1 MMAGVRRFEQML
13 VAARM
18 AAGRLRLQEV
28 MAGGPTRERFADA
41 QQAGA
46 VPAHSVHEI
55 ALRVLSGERFLQ
67 WLPGQQQLL
76 LLLLLLLLFGRLGL
90 LLSVRR
96 FSLQI
101 PAATSQEIWLCILF
115 RQ

>member
-1 MMAGVRRFEQML
+1 
-13 VAARM
+13 
-18 AAGRLRLQEV
+18 

-55 ALRVLSGERFLQ
+55 ALGVLSGERFLQ
-67 WLPGQQQLL
+67 RLTGQQQLL
-76 LLLLLLLLFGRLGL
+76 LLLLLLLLLFRRFGL

-96 FSLQI
+96 FSLQKSSSNV
-101 PAATSQEIWLCILF
+101 TRSVYRHMRSSCIGEQSDFVYLSNLGKYY
-115 RQ
+115 

>member
-1 MMAGVRRFEQML
+1 MMAGLRRFEQML

-18 AAGRLRLQEV
+18 AAGRLRLEEV

-41 QQAGA
+41 KQAGA
-46 VPAHSVHEI
+46 VPAHSVYQI
-55 ALRVLSGERFLQ
+55 AFGVLSGERFLQ
-67 WLPGQQQLL
+67 GLPGQQQL

-96 FSLQI
+96 FSLQKSSSNV
-101 PAATSQEIWLCILF
+101 TRS
-115 RQ
+115 

>member
-1 MMAGVRRFEQML
+1 MMANLRRFEQML
-13 VAARM
+13 MAARM

-46 VPAHSVHEI
+46 VPAHSVNEI
-55 ALRVLSGERFLQ
+55 ALGVLSGERFLKG
-67 WLPGQQQLL
+67 LAGQQQLLL

-96 FSLQI
+96 FSLQKSSSNV
-101 PAATSQEIWLCILF
+101 TRS
-115 RQ
+115 